1 MTVTAPPTT
10 PATTL
15 PTTPWAA
22 GRLHGG
28 GAATLLFGR
37 MFEDPAI
44 ELEAFGAPCSVL
56 AIASAG
62 DVPMALAAAGHHVTA
77 VDINPAQI
85 DYARRRL
92 AGGAPRLGQA
102 DRVMAA
108 GRAALRPAGWG
119 RRRLERLSGMDD
131 CDEQVAEWRR
141 LTSGPSGVALR
152 ALLAPAALKF
162 GYRDAFARPAATL
175 RRQVPGRIERGMAIH
190 RNADNPW
197 AALLLTGG
205 WPDDR
210 PDPAWQNG
218 SIDLALADVVAHLEA
233 VPPGTYDAFTL
244 SNVLD
249 GAPDAFGR
257 RLFSALRHAGRP
269 RAAVVLRSLLAP
281 SSPAE
286 ASTALRDRALLWGGI
301 RITTVE
307 QL

>member
-1 MTVTAPPTT
+1 MTAVAPPTPT
-10 PATTL
+10 
-15 PTTPWAA
+15 TTPWAA

-62 DVPMALAAAGHHVTA
+62 DLPMALAAAGHHVTA
-77 VDINPAQI
+77 VDINPAQV

-92 AGGAPRLGQA
+92 AGGAPRPGQA

-119 RRRLERLSGMDD
+119 RRRLERLAAMDD
-131 CDEQVAEWRR
+131 CDAQVAEWRR
-141 LTSGPSGVALR
+141 LTSGPSGAALR
-152 ALLAPAALKF
+152 VLLAPAALKL

-175 RRQVPGRIERGMAIH
+175 RRQVPGRIERGLAIH

-197 AALLLTGG
+197 AALLLTGA

-210 PDPAWQNG
+210 PDPPWQNG
-218 SIDLALADVVAHLEA
+218 SIDLAVADVVAHLEA

-249 GAPDAFGR
+249 GAPDEFGR
-257 RLFSALRHAGRP
+257 RLFAALRRAGRP
-269 RAAVVLRSLLAP
+269 GAVVVLRTLLAP
-281 SSPAE
+281 ASPAE
-286 ASTALRDRALLWGGI
+286 ASTAVRDRALLWGGI